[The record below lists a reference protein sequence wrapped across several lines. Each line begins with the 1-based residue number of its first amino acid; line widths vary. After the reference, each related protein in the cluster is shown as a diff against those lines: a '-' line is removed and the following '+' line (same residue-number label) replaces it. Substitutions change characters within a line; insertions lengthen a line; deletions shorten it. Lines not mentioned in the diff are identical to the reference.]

1 MQTKNYPA
9 FGYVM
14 CRTSLLAGEIV
25 NDDLMTNNIMVVTE
39 ETTPTNYGK
48 VGTTG
53 KAYLAYVFNGVHVF
67 KNVETGQVH
76 TQARGYCSL
85 DQGLPVG
92 TYKFTVAESS
102 DFLCFSTSMNSTK
115 PLPTLSNFKLAAGE
129 STTLPQ
135 GTQLYF
141 AEGLLSINDVIFPSM
156 RQIRVANEDKLVT
169 AVSDCYGFIFKN
181 T

>member
-14 CRTSLLAGEIV
+14 CRTSLLAGEVV

-48 VGTTG
+48 IGNTD
-53 KAYLAYVFNGVHVF
+53 KEYLIYIFNGIHIF
-67 KNVETGQVH
+67 ENIETGQVY
-76 TQARGYCSL
+76 TLSRGYCSL

-102 DFLCFSTSMNSTK
+102 DFLCFNTFINTTK
-115 PLPTLSNFKLAAGE
+115 PLPPLSNFKLATGE

-135 GTQLYF
+135 GTQLYL
-141 AEGLLSINDVIFPSM
+141 AEGLLSINNVIFPSM
-156 RQIRVANEDKLVT
+156 RQIHVVNEDKLVT
-169 AVSDCYGFIFKN
+169 ATSDCYGFVFKN